1 MEIVSHSFEPSP
13 GVESKRMRAG
23 AQIVASD
30 MRGEVPTIWTV
41 EDESAQPLSFR
52 FVKLKNGQVGDI
64 SRLRHVATFLVRF
77 EDLHLFIDLEPIEA
91 SGMKVSVGHPKD

>member
-1 MEIVSHSFEPSP
+1 MEIVSYSFDPSP

-23 AQIVASD
+23 AQIIASD
-30 MRGEVPTIWTV
+30 MRGEAPTIWTV

-52 FVKLKNGQVGDI
+52 FVKLGNGKAGDI
-64 SRLRHVATFLVRF
+64 GRLRHVATFLARL